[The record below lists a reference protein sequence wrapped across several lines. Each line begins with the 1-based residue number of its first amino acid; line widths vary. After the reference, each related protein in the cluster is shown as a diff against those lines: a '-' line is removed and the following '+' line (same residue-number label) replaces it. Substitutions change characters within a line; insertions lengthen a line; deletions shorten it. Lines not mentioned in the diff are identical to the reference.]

1 MAGIYRQRHPERTIF
16 YRVMFHYFE
25 EFVSEYENRFER
37 EYGYFRPVIKEVVEK
52 YLDCG
57 NPKCG
62 FARIRCPDCGTE
74 RLLTFSCKV
83 RGFCPSCQAKRLE
96 EWGEWMRESLVLDV
110 PHRQVVLTI
119 PKMLR
124 VFFKYKRSLLSAL
137 CLCGKEALLK
147 YFKAV
152 TGRELTPGIV
162 AVIQSFGSR
171 INLHP
176 HLHFLTTEG
185 GEAQEGQFHKV
196 SNFND
201 SLLTEFFSREV
212 FSLLLRKQLINL
224 SLVQKVLRWR
234 HTGFN
239 VHSRVRTR
247 SREEAERVGKYM
259 IRPILS
265 LKKLSFDETEG
276 KVSYQ
281 YGNLRTEE
289 ERMDYLEFIA
299 RVTSH
304 IPDKGQVTLRY
315 YGLYSN
321 AHRGK
326 MRKRGVDPS
335 HPPIIED
342 ETLFVPSRGWAEMIK
357 KVYQIDPLTCPQC
370 GGRMRIISF
379 IEDHKVIDKIIA
391 HLKLTFHA
399 ERPPPPQF
407 VQKELL
413 MAAEE
418 RGEVI

>member
-1 MAGIYRQRHPERTIF
+1 VFFHCFERF
-16 YRVMFHYFE
+16 L
-25 EFVSEYENRFER
+25 SEYEDRFEK
-37 EYGYFRPVIKEVVEK
+37 EYGYFRPVIQEVVDK

-62 FARIRCPDCGTE
+62 FARIRCGDCGSE

-83 RGFCPSCQAKRLE
+83 RGFCPSCHAKRRE
-96 EWGEWMRESLVLDV
+96 EWGEWMREELIRDV
-110 PHRQVVLTI
+110 PHRQVVFTI

-124 VFFKYKRSLLSAL
+124 IFFKYKRSLLSGL

-152 TGRELTPGIV
+152 TGRELTPGII
-162 AVIQSFGSR
+162 AVIQSFGSK

-176 HLHFLTTEG
+176 HLHFLLTEG
-185 GEAQEGQFHKV
+185 GEDKEGRFHKV

-212 FSLLLRKQLINL
+212 FSLLLRKQLIHL

-234 HTGFN
+234 HSGFN
-239 VHSRVRTR
+239 IHSRVRTKT
-247 SREEAERVGKYM
+247 REEAERVGKYM
-259 IRPILS
+259 IRSILS

-281 YGNLRTEE
+281 YGNLRAEE

-342 ETLFVPSRGWAEMIK
+342 EPPFVPSRGWAEMIK
-357 KVYQIDPLTCPQC
+357 KVYQIDPLICPQC

-399 ERPPPPQF
+399 ERPPPPQI

-418 RGEVI
+418 RGDYF